1 MTRSTREEP
10 EKQGPGDTPG
20 PAGSGAH
27 ALVAQEPTHDRWRL
41 WRRLGMAFSLAILLL
56 SVFVLGRTLTAVN
69 WSELRSAI
77 AATSAEQIVV
87 ASLFTALSYMVL
99 TGYDALALR
108 QLKISV
114 PYRTT
119 ALASFTSYAIS
130 FTLGFPL
137 ITAGTVRYWIYSRVG
152 VSAGKVASL
161 TVIAGVTFWLGM
173 ALVIGIALT
182 VQPDEIAEVNRLKGW
197 VNLLIGLGVL
207 VAIMFYLAWV
217 SRGHRRVSLQG
228 LRLELPGLTL
238 TLAQLMLGVIDLCC
252 AAAALYVILP
262 GNHGLDFISFAAA
275 YVFACLLG
283 IASHVPGGIGAFE
296 ATMLKTV
303 PSPSPE
309 ALLAA
314 LLLFRVLYYV
324 IPFVLALALL
334 GANESIRRWQ
344 SLRAAMSGP
353 QTNGDDNGVNGD
365 DFNRRD

>member
-1 MTRSTREEP
+1 MTRTMREDFE
-10 EKQGPGDTPG
+10 TAT
-20 PAGSGAH
+20 PAGDAEVSRLPVPVTQAGHSAN
-27 ALVAQEPTHDRWRL
+27 RWRM
-41 WRRLGMAFSLAILLL
+41 WRRIGTGLSLAILAL
-56 SVFVLGRTLTAVN
+56 SLFVLTRTLTSVN
-69 WSELRSAI
+69 WGELRSAI
-77 AATSAEQIVV
+77 AATSAEQIAL
-87 ASLFTALSYMVL
+87 ASLFTAFSYIVL
-99 TGYDALALR
+99 TGYDALSLR

-137 ITAGTVRYWIYSRVG
+137 ITAGTVRYWIYSRAG
-152 VSAGKVASL
+152 VSAAKVASL

-182 VQPDEIAEVNRLKGW
+182 IQPDEVADVNRLKGW

-207 VAIMFYLAWV
+207 IAIMFYLAWV
-217 SRGHRRVSLQG
+217 SRGHRRISVQG

-238 TLAQLMLGVIDLCC
+238 TLGQLLLGVVDLCC

-262 GNHGLDFISFAAA
+262 AHHGLDFISFSAA

-283 IASHVPGGIGAFE
+283 IASHMPGGIGAFE

-309 ALLAA
+309 ALLAS

-324 IPFVLALALL
+324 VPFVLALALL
-334 GANESIRRWQ
+334 GANESIRRWN
-344 SLRAAMSGP
+344 SLRAAMTRSQDEALSDDAGKP
-353 QTNGDDNGVNGD
+353 NGGGL
-365 DFNRRD
+365 